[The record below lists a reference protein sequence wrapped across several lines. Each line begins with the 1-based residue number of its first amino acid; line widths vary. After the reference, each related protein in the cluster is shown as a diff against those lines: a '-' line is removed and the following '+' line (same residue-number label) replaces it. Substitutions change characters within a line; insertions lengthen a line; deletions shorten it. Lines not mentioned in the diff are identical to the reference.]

1 MMKPIKLIIFNNITF
16 DNKFKFNFN
25 LNKNSDFE
33 ENDQNIPINEYEK
46 ESPKNYL
53 DEYDNSNLNNSN
65 INNIDNMDEENEN
78 ENENDN
84 NKQEN
89 IVDNFLYDYCIN
101 KYYD

>member
-1 MMKPIKLIIFNNITF
+1 
-16 DNKFKFNFN
+16 
-25 LNKNSDFE
+25 
-33 ENDQNIPINEYEK
+33 
-46 ESPKNYL
+46 
-53 DEYDNSNLNNSN
+53 
-65 INNIDNMDEENEN
+65 MDEEN